1 MPHLCSV
8 HFLLMLVLLSAV
20 TTTEQ
25 DGTIKNKIYIYKIKK
40 RYTWTNLSFC
50 VSFCYFYWYHYSY
63 NICDN
68 KGSDFLLILILIS
81 MIRYFISGMFIF
93 HTFNRPN
100 KINISKT
107 VAESAIY
114 TILLTAFKI
123 FVIDRPIITAIS
135 SIIVFACL
143 LVSHKLKTWRISL
156 MYSLFVTCMLE
167 YTHFLIF
174 KVTSIVRKSLGF
186 SEVTY
191 CADINLT
198 IFRLTVLTLYFL
210 AVIAI
215 YKFNKVNIKSV
226 RKLSEYSI
234 FPIFLGIAL
243 FMIMYLKHYI
253 KYTESNKFHNIL
265 SVIFVVF
272 IVLCLTFLF
281 SSEAFLKKIENYQ
294 KRKTNQAIEEAKI
307 QKGKNYPGLIFS
319 SENLNHKSEFFK
331 NELILIGLDAEDK
344 KAKQL
349 VHSTVLLSQEN
360 SPKKVNMVYRIYL
373 YTGEILGLQPKSIE
387 ANISN
392 LLKNHWN
399 SRDSEILKK
408 IKQNYHG
415 PISEENGAPTPKEF
429 LLYLV
434 EKYEKDN
441 KICKNTEK
449 VKHLIFK
456 KCSLD
461 V

>member
-215 YKFNKVNIKSV
+215 YKFKKVNIKSI
-226 RKLSEYSI
+226 RKLSEYSV

-307 QKGKNYPGLIFS
+307 QKWKNYSGLIFS

-360 SPKKVNMVYRIYL
+360 FPQKVNMVYRIYL

-434 EKYEKDN
+434 QKYEKDN

-449 VKHLIFK
+449 VEHLIFK